1 MAGLLRA
8 PPRRPFVDLTGPV
21 AAILA
26 AQRPDGAIPWFEGG
40 PWDPWNH
47 AECVMAL
54 DAMGEFEAADAGFDH
69 LQASQLP
76 DGAWLGE
83 YGNAL
88 PMAGRLKIARQPAPA
103 VRDANFT
110 AYPAVAVWRRYL
122 ATRDLGWARRRW
134 PMVRAA
140 IGYVLSLQ
148 HPHGDVSWCGEAHGG
163 ALDDALVAGNAS
175 IYAALGCAIRLAGV
189 LGEPAEAWTLARA
202 RLRRAILCAPER
214 YGRRGGVAGPGGAFA
229 MDWYYPILAGVM
241 TPAAAFARLEAGAA
255 RFMRRGLGCRC
266 VSGEP
271 WVTVAESCEFA
282 LALIRLGNLAQAEA
296 VLSWQ
301 DAQRDADGAY
311 WMGWQFEEQI
321 FWPQEK
327 PSWTQAAAILAHDA
341 LAGESAASAVL
352 VTG

>member
-1 MAGLLRA
+1 MAGLLKA
-8 PPRRPFVDLTGPV
+8 PARRGQVDLSG
-21 AAILA
+21 AADAILA
-26 AQRPDGAIPWFEGG
+26 AQRADGAIPWFEHG

-47 AECVMAL
+47 AECLMAL
-54 DAMGEFEAADAGFDH
+54 DAVGAFDAADAGFDY
-69 LQASQLP
+69 LQATQGS

-88 PMAGRLKIARQPAPA
+88 PMEGRLKIARQAAPA
-103 VRDANFT
+103 VKDANFT

-122 ATRDLGWARRRW
+122 ATGDLAEARRRW

-148 HPHGDVSWCGEAHGG
+148 HPAGDISWCGEAHG
-163 ALDDALVAGNAS
+163 AEVDDALMAGNAS
-175 IYAALGCAIRLAGV
+175 IYAALGCAIRLAEA
-189 LGEPAEAWTLARA
+189 LDEPVEIWARA
-202 RLRRAILCAPER
+202 RTRLRRAILCAPER
-214 YGRRGGVAGPGGAFA
+214 FGRRGAAPGNFA

-241 TPAAAFARLEAGAA
+241 TPASAFARLESGAPK
-255 RFMRRGLGCRC
+255 FMRRGLGCRC
-266 VSGEP
+266 VASEP

-282 LALIRLGNLAQAEA
+282 LALIRLGNLTLAEA

-327 PSWTQAAAILAHDA
+327 PAWTQAAAILAHDA
-341 LAGESAASAVL
+341 LTGESAASAVL
-352 VTG
+352 VSG

>member
-1 MAGLLRA
+1 MAGLLSARSRRA
-8 PPRRPFVDLTGPV
+8 HVDLSGAT

-26 AQRPDGAIPWFEGG
+26 AQRRDGAIPWFEDG

-47 AECVMAL
+47 AECLMAL
-54 DAMGEFEAADAGFDH
+54 DAMGELAAADAGFGY
-69 LQASQLP
+69 LEATQEP
-76 DGAWLGE
+76 DGSWLGE

-88 PMAGRLKIARQPAPA
+88 PMEGRLKIARQPAPA
-103 VRDANFT
+103 VKDANFT

-122 ATRDLGWARRRW
+122 ATGNLPEARRRW

-140 IGYVLSLQ
+140 IGHVLGLQ
-148 HPHGDVSWCGEAHGG
+148 HPEGDISWCSEAHGQ
-163 ALDDALVAGNAS
+163 ALDDALMAGNAS
-175 IYAALGCAIRLAGV
+175 IYAALGCAIRLAEA
-189 LGEPAEAWTLARA
+189 LDEPTEGWARA
-202 RLRRAILCAPER
+202 RTRLRRAILCAPER
-214 YGRRGGVAGPGGAFA
+214 FGRQAAHAGGFA

-241 TPAAAFARLEAGAA
+241 TPAAAFARLESGAP

-266 VSGEP
+266 VASEP

-282 LALIRLGNLAQAEA
+282 LALIRLGGLAQAEA

-327 PSWTQAAAILAHDA
+327 PAWTQAAAILAHDA

-352 VTG
+352 VAG

>member
-1 MAGLLRA
+1 MAGLLKA
-8 PPRRPFVDLTGPV
+8 PPRRPIVDLSGAT

-47 AECVMAL
+47 AECLMAL
-54 DAMGEFEAADAGFDH
+54 DAMGEFAAADAGFGY
-69 LQASQLP
+69 LEATQGA

-88 PMAGRLKIARQPAPA
+88 PMDGRLKIARQPAPA
-103 VRDANFT
+103 VKDANFT

-122 ATRDLGWARRRW
+122 ATRDLAEARRRW

-148 HPHGDVSWCGEAHGG
+148 HPQGDISWCGEAHGQD
-163 ALDDALVAGNAS
+163 LDDALIAGNAS
-175 IYAALGCAIRLAGV
+175 IYAALGCAVRLAEA
-189 LGEPAEAWTLARA
+189 LGEPTEAWVRARA

-214 YGRRGGVAGPGGAFA
+214 FGRQAAQPSGFA

-241 TPAAAFARLEAGAA
+241 TPAAAFARLESGAP
-255 RFMRRGLGCRC
+255 RFLRRGIGCRC
-266 VSGEP
+266 VASEP

-282 LALIRLGNLAQAEA
+282 LALIRLGNLTQAEA
-296 VLSWQ
+296 VLTAQ

-327 PSWTQAAAILAHDA
+327 PTWTQAAAILAHDA
-341 LAGESAASAVL
+341 LAGDSEASAVL
-352 VTG
+352 VSG